1 MTKTEL
7 IENIAEDIRI
17 QHLRATNKADLAA
30 FLDSLAAV
38 TTRALLANDSVP
50 LPGIGKLSTN
60 QRAARSGR
68 NPATGESIE
77 IPARRVPHFSPSKM
91 LKDAL

>member
-7 IENIAEDIRI
+7 IERITEDLRI
-17 QHLRATNKADLAA
+17 QHMRTTSKGELLA

-50 LPGIGKLSTN
+50 LPGIGKLSTS
-60 QRAARSGR
+60 QRVARSGR

>member
-7 IENIAEDIRI
+7 IERITEDLRI
-17 QHLRATNKADLAA
+17 QHMRTTSKGELLA

-50 LPGIGKLSTN
+50 LPGIGKLSAS

-68 NPATGESIE
+68 NPATGESIK

-91 LKDAL
+91 LKGAL